1 MKNYVTT
8 RHGGLY
14 LDGDLQMRDE
24 VPGYDAEMEIARI
37 RQISRQKGMT
47 LAEIFLAIEE
57 RLKVLPRIWHDNGQ
71 APGTAKKIVEAIIEA
86 IELEG
91 IFMSVSQRGYLL
103 MERKDGNIPLKAVE
117 LGEYFQKLIDAID
130 PRFSEYPDIP
140 MIYKGEELFSD
151 YFLPRLR
158 AY

>member
-1 MKNYVTT
+1 MKNYITT
-8 RHGGLY
+8 KNGGLFI
-14 LDGDLQMRDE
+14 DGQQLMMDE
-24 VPGYDAEMEIARI
+24 VPGYESEIEIARI
-37 RQISRQKGMT
+37 RQIARQKSLS
-47 LAEIFLAIEE
+47 LAQIFLAIEE
-57 RLKVLPRIWHDNGQ
+57 RLKGVTIAHKNGD

-103 MERKDGNIPLKAVE
+103 MDQKDVETPLKAGE

-130 PRFSEYPDIP
+130 PRFSEYPEIAVVFNG
-140 MIYKGEELFSD
+140 KELFSD